1 MMTTCTIRKV
11 SCICLALMLGLG
23 ASAVQAAEKAPIR
36 QESATGI
43 THALLITG
51 STGTYLFDES
61 SNLIWETPG
70 YSRDGYVLENGN
82 ILLSID
88 DTAREYAQGSQTV
101 LWSYKLSPVNK
112 ELGTVYR
119 LENGNTLV
127 VERGSEPRI
136 LEVAPDGSIAVAV
149 PLQPDTD
156 NDHMQTRMAR
166 KLPNGNYLAPHLL
179 AFKVKEYTPAGK
191 VVREIPTDLPLFG
204 NRDDHSWPFTA
215 ILLPNGNIHTNLT
228 HGNRVAEFGPDN
240 EVVWYLDNSHVG
252 GRLSDPC
259 GGQRMPN
266 NNMVICSY
274 AQKDPDMPKVFEVTR
289 EKEVV
294 WEFFHPTARAH
305 EVHII
310 TTNGKRVS
318 PIMR

>member
-1 MMTTCTIRKV
+1 MNRTTIRHLNA
-11 SCICLALMLGLG
+11 IALSTVALCVTVG
-23 ASAVQAAEKAPIR
+23 AAELEKEAIR
-36 QESATGI
+36 QESVQGI
-43 THALLITG
+43 AHSLLITG
-51 STGTYLFDES
+51 STGTYLFDEGS
-61 SNLIWETPG
+61 QLTWEVSG

-82 ILLSID
+82 VLLSID
-88 DTAREYAQGSQTV
+88 DTAREYKAGTKEV
-101 LWSYKLSPVNK
+101 VWSYVLDSVNK
-112 ELGTVYR
+112 ELGSVFR

-127 VERGSEPRI
+127 VERGAKPRI
-136 LEVAPDGSIAVAV
+136 LEVAPDGSIAVDV

-179 AFKVKEYTPAGK
+179 AFKLKEYTPEGK

-215 ILLPNGNIHTNLT
+215 ILLPNGNIHANLT

-259 GGQRMPN
+259 GGQRLPN

-274 AQKDPDMPKVFEVTR
+274 AQQDPEMPKVFEVTR
-289 EKEVV
+289 DKKVV

-310 TTNGKRVS
+310 TTNGKRVA
-318 PIMR
+318 PMMR

>member
-1 MMTTCTIRKV
+1 MDTTNLKHALKF
-11 SCICLALMLGLG
+11 LAGVLLVGFI
-23 ASAVQAAEKAPIR
+23 SSHAVAEKPGIR
-36 QESATGI
+36 QESPTGI
-43 THALLITG
+43 THSLLITG
-51 STGTYLFDES
+51 STGTYLFDETS
-61 SNLIWETPG
+61 TLKWETPG

-82 ILLSID
+82 LLLSID
-88 DTAREYAQGSQTV
+88 NSAREYKADTQDV
-101 LWSYKLSPVNK
+101 VWSYDLAPENK
-112 ELGTVYR
+112 ELGTVFR
-119 LENGNTLV
+119 LSDGNTLI
-127 VERGSEPRI
+127 VERGAKPRI
-136 LEVAPDGSIAVAV
+136 LEVAQDGTIKAEV

-166 KLPNGNYLAPHLL
+166 KLPNGNYIVPHLL
-179 AFKVKEYTPAGK
+179 AFKIKEYTPDGT
-191 VVREIPTDLPLFG
+191 VVREIPTDLPQFG
-204 NRDDHSWPFTA
+204 NRNEDSWPFTA
-215 ILLPNGNIHTNLT
+215 ILLPNGNIHANLT

-274 AQKDPDMPKVFEVTR
+274 AQQDPQKPKVFEVTR
-289 EKEVV
+289 DKDVV

-310 TTNGKRVS
+310 TTNGERVS
-318 PIMR
+318 PVMR

>member
-1 MMTTCTIRKV
+1 MTTNFSVRKISMFLLTLV
-11 SCICLALMLGLG
+11 AGY
-23 ASAVQAAEKAPIR
+23 ATTAAWAAEKAPIR
-36 QESATGI
+36 QESAMGI
-43 THALLITG
+43 THSLLITG

-61 SNLIWETPG
+61 SALVWETPG
-70 YSRDGYVLENGN
+70 YSRDGYVLANGN
-82 ILLSID
+82 VLLSVD
-88 DTAREYAQGSQTV
+88 DEAREYETGTQTV
-101 LWSYKLSPVNK
+101 IWTYSLDPINK
-112 ELGTVYR
+112 ELGTVFR
-119 LENGNTLV
+119 LDNGHTLV
-127 VERGSEPRI
+127 VERGSKPRI
-136 LEVAPDGSIAVAV
+136 LEITTDGRIAAEV

-179 AFKVKEYTPAGK
+179 AFKIKEYTPEGK

-204 NRDDHSWPFTA
+204 NREDHSWPFTA
-215 ILLPNGNIHTNLT
+215 ILLPNGNIHANLT
-228 HGNRVAEFGPDN
+228 HGNRVAEFGPHN

-305 EVHII
+305 EVHIV

-318 PIMR
+318 PVMR

>member
-1 MMTTCTIRKV
+1 MKKSSNAWNTFITLC
-11 SCICLALMLGLG
+11 ALIAGLLI
-23 ASAVQAAEKAPIR
+23 SNVQAVEPSPIR
-36 QESATGI
+36 QESPTGI
-43 THALLITG
+43 AHSLLITG
-51 STGTYLFDES
+51 STGTFLFDES
-61 SNLIWETPG
+61 SALVWETPG
-70 YSRDGYVLENGN
+70 YSRDGYVLDNGN

-88 DTAREYAQGSQTV
+88 DSAREYKKGTQTV
-101 LWSYKLSPVNK
+101 VWSYSLNPINK

-119 LENGNTLV
+119 LEDGNTMV
-127 VERGSEPRI
+127 VERGTKPRI
-136 LEVAPDGSIAVAV
+136 LEVAPDGTIAVEV

-166 KLPNGNYLAPHLL
+166 KLPNGNYIAPHLL
-179 AFKVKEYTPAGK
+179 AFMVKEYTPEGK

-215 ILLPNGNIHTNLT
+215 ILLPNGNIHVNLT

-240 EVVWYLDNSHVG
+240 EVVWYLDNSHVD

-274 AQKDPDMPKVFEVTR
+274 AQKDPAMPKVFEVTR
-289 EKEVV
+289 DKEVV

-305 EVHII
+305 EVHIV
-310 TTNGKRVS
+310 TTNGKRVT
-318 PIMR
+318 PLMR

>member
-1 MMTTCTIRKV
+1 MTTNFSVRKISMFLLTLV
-11 SCICLALMLGLG
+11 AGY
-23 ASAVQAAEKAPIR
+23 ATTAAWAAEKAPIR
-36 QESATGI
+36 QESAMGI
-43 THALLITG
+43 THSLLITG

-61 SNLIWETPG
+61 SALVWETPG
-70 YSRDGYVLENGN
+70 YSRDGYVLANGN
-82 ILLSID
+82 VLLSVD
-88 DTAREYAQGSQTV
+88 DEAREYETGTQTV
-101 LWSYKLSPVNK
+101 IWTYSLDPINK
-112 ELGTVYR
+112 ELGTVFR
-119 LENGNTLV
+119 LDNGHTLV
-127 VERGSEPRI
+127 VERGSKPRI
-136 LEVAPDGSIAVAV
+136 LEITTDGRIAAEV

-179 AFKVKEYTPAGK
+179 AFKIKEYTPEGK

-204 NRDDHSWPFTA
+204 NREDHSWPFTA
-215 ILLPNGNIHTNLT
+215 ILLPNGNIHANLT

-305 EVHII
+305 EVHIV

-318 PIMR
+318 PVMR

>member
-1 MMTTCTIRKV
+1 MSINLEALKGRRSSFACTPQNIG
-11 SCICLALMLGLG
+11 CAALSGRILILFRSPR
-23 ASAVQAAEKAPIR
+23 ALPWAVLHCPFA
-36 QESATGI
+36 
-43 THALLITG
+43 
-51 STGTYLFDES
+51 D
-61 SNLIWETPG
+61 N
-70 YSRDGYVLENGN
+70 
-82 ILLSID
+82 
-88 DTAREYAQGSQTV
+88 TAREYKAGTHDV
-101 LWSYKLSPVNK
+101 LWSYTLDKVNK
-112 ELGTVYR
+112 ELGTVFR
-119 LENGNTLV
+119 LERGNTLV
-127 VERGSEPRI
+127 VERGAKPRI
-136 LEVAPDGSIAVAV
+136 LEIAPDGALKAEV

-179 AFKVKEYTPAGK
+179 AFKIKEYTPDGT

-204 NRDDHSWPFTA
+204 NREDHSWPFTA
-215 ILLPNGNIHTNLT
+215 ILLPNGNIHANLT

-240 EVVWYLDNSHVG
+240 EVVWYLDNSHVE

-259 GGQRMPN
+259 GGQRLPN

-274 AQKDPDMPKVFEVTR
+274 AQTDPAMPKVFEVTR

-310 TTNGKRVS
+310 TSNGKKVV
-318 PIMR
+318 PVMR